1 MALRAIVEQQFNS
14 IMKNS
19 HELSFRESV
28 DRMFDRATAT
38 MDLPP
43 GLADQIRCCN
53 SVYQVQFGVKL
64 DDRYE
69 VFTGWRAVHSEH
81 ILPVKGGIR
90 YAVCAAAKG
99 GLIIFLRHRPKVV
112 AADRRLVTLRRVDD
126 ARSSSVRRA
135 LTRFFEAT
143 SPCTEPVA
151 EV

>member
-1 MALRAIVEQQFNS
+1 
-14 IMKNS
+14 MKNS

-38 MDLPP
+38 MDLPL

-81 ILPVKGGIR
+81 ILPVM
-90 YAVCAAAKG
+90 
-99 GLIIFLRHRPKVV
+99 V
-112 AADRRLVTLRRVDD
+112 ASVTP
-126 ARSSSVRRA
+126 
-135 LTRFFEAT
+135 T
-143 SPCTEPVA
+143 SPIKTRSRRWRR
-151 EV
+151 